1 MKVGSNRE
9 GSAFASPAVY
19 RPTAVAVF
27 EARAAL
33 GLAWRARG
41 ISIPASWRWL
51 AVPLGI
57 GLGSRVMVLLVG
69 FVSLCPIPSNP
80 VTAVSGADYC
90 YIFPAT
96 RRALVE
102 PWYAWDAGWYLN
114 IALNGYSTTGQQAP
128 SVAFWPLMPV
138 LEWLVQR
145 PLLLV
150 PGVDLA
156 LWARVLGLLVALG
169 TFVLGLAL
177 LYRLLANQTHSAD
190 QARRGTTLLAFAP
203 GALFFSTPYPEGLL
217 LAGVSGCLLALHE
230 RRWALAGL
238 AGALAALA
246 QKPGWLLVL
255 PFIWAYLQTERR
267 PGWSMAWL
275 LLIPLA
281 PLIWLVYLA
290 RTVGDPLAPFEAAG
304 RFWEHSLAWPWQ
316 TLAAG
321 VGLAL
326 EAPAENALVWLNLAA
341 ALTALAASIWAL
353 ARGPRAWGVWGL
365 ALLVLYLS
373 LPGEEPLKSILRYG
387 LSVVPV
393 WLLAARWFSHPALEP
408 VALGLFAALQAVLTA
423 MFVHGYWVA

>member
-1 MKVGSNRE
+1 
-9 GSAFASPAVY
+9 
-19 RPTAVAVF
+19 VAVT

-33 GLAWRARG
+33 GPGAWRVRG
-41 ISIPASWRWL
+41 LSIPAGWRWL
-51 AVPLGI
+51 LVPLAI
-57 GLGSRVMVLLVG
+57 GLGSRLMVLVVG

-102 PWYAWDAGWYLN
+102 PWYAWDAGWYLD
-114 IALNGYSTTGQQAP
+114 IALHGYSTSGSEAP

-145 PLLLV
+145 PLLLAPSADV
-150 PGVDLA
+150 LV
-156 LWARVLGLLVALG
+156 WARVLGLLVALA
-169 TFVLGLAL
+169 TFLVGLGL
-177 LYRLLANQTHSAD
+177 LYRLLLAHSRST
-190 QARRGTTLLAFAP
+190 QEARRGTTLLAFAP

-217 LAGVSGCLLALHE
+217 LAGVSGCLLALHQ

-238 AGALAALA
+238 AGLVAALA

-255 PFIWAYLQTERR
+255 PFAWAYLEQERR
-267 PGWSMAWL
+267 LGWSLGWV

-281 PLIWLVYLA
+281 PLAWLAYLA

>member
-1 MKVGSNRE
+1 MSQVVE
-9 GSAFASPAVY
+9 ASSSHGDAV
-19 RPTAVAVF
+19 RHDSPTH
-27 EARAAL
+27 
-33 GLAWRARG
+33 GL
-41 ISIPASWRWL
+41 IDSLTPWRWL
-51 AVPLGI
+51 LVPLGI
-57 GLGSRVMVLLVG
+57 GLGSRAMVMIVG

-102 PWYAWDAGWYLN
+102 PWYAWDAGWYLD
-114 IALNGYSTTGQQAP
+114 IALHGYSTSGSEAP
-128 SVAFWPLMPV
+128 SVAFWPLLPM
-138 LEWLVQR
+138 LQWLVQR

-150 PGVDLA
+150 PSADVLV
-156 LWARVLGLLVALG
+156 WARVLGLLVALA
-169 TFVLGLAL
+169 TFLLALAL
-177 LYRLLANQTHSAD
+177 LYRLLISVTRSTD
-190 QARRGTTLLAFAP
+190 EARRGTTLLAFAP

-217 LAGVSGCLLALHE
+217 LAGVSGCLLALHQ

-238 AGALAALA
+238 AGAVAALA

-255 PFIWAYLQTERR
+255 PFAWAYFERERR
-267 PGWSMAWL
+267 LGWSIGWV

-281 PLIWLVYLA
+281 PLAWLMYLA
-290 RTVGDPLAPFEAAG
+290 NTVGDPLAPFEAAG
-304 RFWEHSLAWPWQ
+304 KFWEHALAWPWQ

-321 VGLAL
+321 IGLAL

-341 ALTALAASIWAL
+341 ALTALVASGWAL
-353 ARGPRAWGVWGL
+353 VRGPRAWGVWGL
-365 ALLVLYLS
+365 ALIVLYLC

-387 LSVVPV
+387 LAVVPV
-393 WLLAARWFSHPALEP
+393 WLLLARWLRHPVLEP